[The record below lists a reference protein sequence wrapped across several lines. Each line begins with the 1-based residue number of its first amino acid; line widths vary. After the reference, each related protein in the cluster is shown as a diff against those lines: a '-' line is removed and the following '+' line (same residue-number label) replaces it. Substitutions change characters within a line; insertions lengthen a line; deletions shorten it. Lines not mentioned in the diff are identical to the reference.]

1 MTTLKV
7 KDLNVFHFFID
18 IYLKF
23 INSDLAFIN
32 SIQPFNT
39 FVKKNGMKTKLFEW
53 IKRYGLA
60 EILSLF
66 STVLASWI
74 TFEYTQSQFKMAIV
88 ATWAGNISYFGTILI
103 QDIFEAK
110 AQLKSV
116 GKQYTTETFYKN
128 VRALF
133 VEFGIAEVFDAFL
146 IRPTL
151 LYYFPVWLRNLPLG
165 VVVAKFTAD
174 ITFYVPAIISY
185 ELSKKKL
192 RNFE

>member
-1 MTTLKV
+1 MV
-7 KDLNVFHFFID
+7 DHRQRR
-18 IYLKF
+18 
-23 INSDLAFIN
+23 SDAARGR
-32 SIQPFNT
+32 S
-39 FVKKNGMKTKLFEW
+39 G
-53 IKRYGLA
+53 RYQRCRRTIRSA
-60 EILSLF
+60 RYRSNF
-66 STVLASWI
+66 A
-74 TFEYTQSQFKMAIV
+74 

-133 VEFGIAEVFDAFL
+133 VEFGIAEVFDTFL

-151 LYYFPVWLRNLPLG
+151 LYYIPLWLGNLSLG

-174 ITFYVPAIISY
+174 ISFYLPAIISY

>member
-1 MTTLKV
+1 
-7 KDLNVFHFFID
+7 
-18 IYLKF
+18 
-23 INSDLAFIN
+23 
-32 SIQPFNT
+32 
-39 FVKKNGMKTKLFEW
+39 MKIKILEW

-60 EILSLF
+60 EIISLL
-66 STVLASWI
+66 STVLTSWI
-74 TFEYTQSQFKMAIV
+74 TFEYTQSQIKMALA
-88 ATWAGNISYFGTILI
+88 ATWAGNLGYFGTILI

-110 AQLKSV
+110 TQLKSV
-116 GKQYTTETFYKN
+116 GKHYTIETFYKN

-133 VEFGIAEVFDAFL
+133 IEFGIAEVFDTFL

-151 LYYFPVWLRNLPLG
+151 LYYFPVWLGNLSLG
-165 VVVAKFTAD
+165 VIVAKFTAD

>member
-1 MTTLKV
+1 
-7 KDLNVFHFFID
+7 
-18 IYLKF
+18 
-23 INSDLAFIN
+23 
-32 SIQPFNT
+32 
-39 FVKKNGMKTKLFEW
+39 MKTKLFEW

-74 TFEYTQSQFKMAIV
+74 TFEYTQSQFKMAVV

-151 LYYFPVWLRNLPLG
+151 LYYFPLWLGNLSLG